1 MKIEIGESLCL
12 SYLKHVKK
20 CVLYQS
26 NWKSSSKW
34 EFFNGEEVEA
44 IFETIKKHNTFKKVL
59 KQSTPQQFLKQ
70 AEIDALGI
78 DQGRKV
84 YAIDIAYHKSGL
96 NYGSTGETTQRL
108 MKKYLRSYLILLSYF
123 PNRDYE
129 IIFASPKVNKT
140 VEDSIL
146 IALKELNETFV
157 NERVEFKYF
166 SNEAFREEIL
176 NKSITNSEEDS
187 DTNELFMRAYKL
199 LQISEPSRKI
209 PKISKQIET
218 STQRENILKQTPE
231 IELIPSDDNTFKN
244 ELIRTKQAK
253 RTWFFKDGRVIQDFW
268 KANKFNED
276 SDLKSNIR
284 STQQARNPQETGLY
298 KVRLEIIE

>member
-34 EFFNGEEVEA
+34 ESFNGEEVEA
-44 IFETIKKHNTFKKVL
+44 IFETISKHEKLKDVL
-59 KQSTPQQFLKQ
+59 KQSSLHQFLKQ

-84 YAIDIAYHKSGL
+84 YAIDIAYHEFGL
-96 NYGSTGETTQRL
+96 NYGSTEETTQRL

-129 IIFASPKVNKT
+129 IIFASPKVKT

-146 IALKELNETFV
+146 IALKELNETFA

-166 SNEAFREEIL
+166 SNESFREEIL

-187 DTNELFMRAYKL
+187 DTNELFMRAYRL
-199 LQISEPSRKI
+199 LRISEPNR
-209 PKISKQIET
+209 KISKIET
-218 STQRENILKQTPE
+218 PTQREDIPKQALD
-231 IELIPSDDNTFKN
+231 IEFIPSDDNIFKN

-253 RTWFFKDGRVIQDFW
+253 RTWFFEDGRIIQDLW

-276 SDLKSNIR
+276 SDLRNNIN
-284 STQQARNPQETGLY
+284 STQQARSRQETGLY

>member
-34 EFFNGEEVEA
+34 ESFNGEEVEA
-44 IFETIKKHNTFKKVL
+44 IFETISKHEKLKDVL
-59 KQSTPQQFLKQ
+59 KQSSLHQFLKQ

-84 YAIDIAYHKSGL
+84 YAIDIAYHEFGL
-96 NYGSTGETTQRL
+96 NYGSTEETTQRL

-129 IIFASPKVNKT
+129 IIFASPKVRT

-146 IALKELNETFV
+146 IALKELNETFA

-166 SNEAFREEIL
+166 SNESFREEIL

-187 DTNELFMRAYKL
+187 DTNELFMRAYRL
-199 LQISEPSRKI
+199 LRISEPNRKI
-209 PKISKQIET
+209 SKISKQIET
-218 STQRENILKQTPE
+218 STQREDIPKQALD
-231 IELIPSDDNTFKN
+231 IEFIPSDDNIFKN

-253 RTWFFKDGRVIQDFW
+253 RTWFFEDGRIIQDLW
-268 KANKFNED
+268 KANNFNED
-276 SDLKSNIR
+276 SDLRNNIN
-284 STQQARNPQETGLY
+284 STQQARSRQETGLY

>member
-26 NWKSSSKW
+26 SWKSSSKW
-34 EFFNGEEVEA
+34 ESFNGEEVEA
-44 IFETIKKHNTFKKVL
+44 IFETISKHEKLKDVL
-59 KQSTPQQFLKQ
+59 KQSSLHQFLKQ

-84 YAIDIAYHKSGL
+84 YAIDIAYHEFGL
-96 NYGSTGETTQRL
+96 NYGSTEETTQRL

-129 IIFASPKVNKT
+129 IIFASPKVKT

-146 IALKELNETFV
+146 IALKELNETFA

-166 SNEAFREEIL
+166 SNESFREEIL

-187 DTNELFMRAYKL
+187 DTNELFMRAYRL
-199 LQISEPSRKI
+199 LRISEPNRKI
-209 PKISKQIET
+209 SKISKQIET
-218 STQRENILKQTPE
+218 STQREDIPKQALD
-231 IELIPSDDNTFKN
+231 IEFIPSDDNIFKN

-253 RTWFFKDGRVIQDFW
+253 RTWFFEDGRIIQDLW

-276 SDLKSNIR
+276 SDLRNNIN
-284 STQQARNPQETGLY
+284 STQQARSRQETGLY

>member
-34 EFFNGEEVEA
+34 ESFNGEEVDA
-44 IFETIKKHNTFKKVL
+44 IFETISKHKKLKDIL
-59 KQSTPQQFLKQ
+59 KQSSLQQFLKQ

-84 YAIDIAYHKSGL
+84 YAIDIAYHEFGL
-96 NYGSTGETTQRL
+96 NYGSTEETTQRL

-123 PNRDYE
+123 PNKDYE

-146 IALKELNETFV
+146 IALKELNEIFA

-166 SNEAFREEIL
+166 SNESFREEIL

-187 DTNELFMRAYKL
+187 DTNELFMRAYRL
-199 LQISEPSRKI
+199 LQISEPNRKI
-209 PKISKQIET
+209 SKISKQSET
-218 STQRENILKQTPE
+218 STQREDIPKQALD
-231 IELIPSDDNTFKN
+231 IEFIPSDDNTFKN

-253 RTWFFKDGRVIQDFW
+253 RTWFFKDGRVIQDLW
-268 KANKFNED
+268 KANKFNKD
-276 SDLKSNIR
+276 SNLRSNIH
-284 STQQARNPQETGLY
+284 STQQARNSQETGLY

>member
-34 EFFNGEEVEA
+34 ESFNGEEVEA
-44 IFETIKKHNTFKKVL
+44 IFETISKHEKLKDIL
-59 KQSTPQQFLKQ
+59 KQSSLQQFLKQ

-84 YAIDIAYHKSGL
+84 YAIDIAYHEFGL
-96 NYGSTGETTQRL
+96 NYGSTEETTQRL

-146 IALKELNETFV
+146 IALKELNETFA

-176 NKSITNSEEDS
+176 NKSITNSEEDY
-187 DTNELFMRAYKL
+187 DTNELFMRAYRL
-199 LQISEPSRKI
+199 LQISEPNRKI
-209 PKISKQIET
+209 SKISKQIET
-218 STQRENILKQTPE
+218 STQREDIPKQALD
-231 IELIPSDDNTFKN
+231 IEFIPSDENTFKN

-253 RTWFFKDGRVIQDFW
+253 RTWFF
-268 KANKFNED
+268 
-276 SDLKSNIR
+276 
-284 STQQARNPQETGLY
+284 
-298 KVRLEIIE
+298 

>member
-34 EFFNGEEVEA
+34 ESFNSKEVEA
-44 IFETIKKHNTFKKVL
+44 IFKTIKKHNTFKKVL

-84 YAIDIAYHKSGL
+84 YAIDIAYHEFGL
-96 NYGSTGETTQRL
+96 NYGSTEKTTQRL

-123 PNRDYE
+123 PNRGYE

-140 VEDSIL
+140 VEVSIL
-146 IALKELNETFV
+146 IALKELNETFA

-176 NKSITNSEEDS
+176 NKSITNSEKDP
-187 DTNELFMRAYKL
+187 DTNELFMRAYRL
-199 LQISEPSRKI
+199 LQISEPNR
-209 PKISKQIET
+209 KISKSSKQSET
-218 STQRENILKQTPE
+218 STQREDIPKQAPE

-253 RTWFFKDGRVIQDFW
+253 RTWFFKDGRIIEDFW
-268 KANKFNED
+268 KAERFNED
-276 SDLKSNIR
+276 SDLRKNIR

>member
-34 EFFNGEEVEA
+34 ESFNGEEVEA
-44 IFETIKKHNTFKKVL
+44 IFETISKHEKLKDVL
-59 KQSTPQQFLKQ
+59 KQSSLHQFLKQ

-84 YAIDIAYHKSGL
+84 YAIDIAYHEFGL
-96 NYGSTGETTQRL
+96 NYGSTEETTQRL

-129 IIFASPKVNKT
+129 IIFASPKVKT

-146 IALKELNETFV
+146 IALKELNETFA

-166 SNEAFREEIL
+166 SNESFREEIL

-187 DTNELFMRAYKL
+187 DTNELFMRAYRL
-199 LQISEPSRKI
+199 LRISEPNRKI
-209 PKISKQIET
+209 SKISKQIET
-218 STQRENILKQTPE
+218 PTQREDIPKQALD
-231 IELIPSDDNTFKN
+231 IEFIPSDDNIFKN

-253 RTWFFKDGRVIQDFW
+253 RTWFFEDGRIIQDLW

-276 SDLKSNIR
+276 SDLRNNIN
-284 STQQARNPQETGLY
+284 STQQARSRQETGLY

>member
-34 EFFNGEEVEA
+34 ESFNGEEVEA
-44 IFETIKKHNTFKKVL
+44 IFETISKHEKLKDVL
-59 KQSTPQQFLKQ
+59 KQSSLHQFLKQ

-84 YAIDIAYHKSGL
+84 YAIDIAYHEFGL
-96 NYGSTGETTQRL
+96 NYGSTEETTQRL

-129 IIFASPKVNKT
+129 IIFASPKVKT

-146 IALKELNETFV
+146 IALKELNETFA

-166 SNEAFREEIL
+166 SNESFREEIL

-187 DTNELFMRAYKL
+187 DTNELFMRAYRL
-199 LQISEPSRKI
+199 LRISEPNRKI
-209 PKISKQIET
+209 SKISKQIET
-218 STQRENILKQTPE
+218 STQREDIPKQALD
-231 IELIPSDDNTFKN
+231 IEFIPSDDNIFKN

-253 RTWFFKDGRVIQDFW
+253 RTWFFEDGRIIQDLW

-276 SDLKSNIR
+276 SDLRNNIN
-284 STQQARNPQETGLY
+284 STQQARSRQETGLY